1 MDNFDVELLLRFC
14 KSQSEELE
22 MVSVSGILP
31 ELNGYFNT
39 RKATDLLLILDSLSD
54 PPAATASPSQ
64 TEEEESFDILLENVA
79 KSAKVFYSLLVPFS
93 PFPPPPPTFPPP
105 PSFPLL
111 FLSPLL
117 PLAPLSSIFLLFYAS
132 AFSFLPYLTILEGEG
147 GGGGN
152 GRSFPLLPPFLLP
165 LLEWIPNPSFS
176 LHSPLSLSLSLSL
189 AFFSL
194 LFQ

>member
-79 KSAKVFYSLLVPFS
+79 KSAKVFYSFSRPFPFTFPFLLS
-93 PFPPPPPTFPPP
+93 PFPPHF
-105 PSFPLL
+105 
-111 FLSPLL
+111 
-117 PLAPLSSIFLLFYAS
+117 
-132 AFSFLPYLTILEGEG
+132 
-147 GGGGN
+147 
-152 GRSFPLLPPFLLP
+152 
-165 LLEWIPNPSFS
+165 
-176 LHSPLSLSLSLSL
+176 
-189 AFFSL
+189 
-194 LFQ
+194 